1 MKIKRF
7 FAPNIRQAIRM
18 VREEQGPDAVIL
30 SNSKVEG
37 GVEIVIALDYDEE
50 MLRHAAID
58 QGTPPSSAA
67 PARKNSPHPSPQVT
81 ASQDPAMAQMRNE
94 MHSLRGLLEQQLPG
108 LAWGE
113 LARSHPLR
121 ARLVYNLKETGLS
134 PVLARQ
140 IASEV
145 SESKQFDAA
154 WREALANLAHRI
166 HVTDDDILDK
176 GGIISLV
183 GPTGVGKTTTI
194 AKLAARC
201 VLRYGARHVA
211 LVTADNFRIGA
222 HEQLRTYG
230 RILGIPVQAAA
241 DGNELRDALHN
252 FRDKR
257 LVLIDTAG
265 MGQRDQRLAEQ
276 FKMLRING
284 YPIKNYLVLSATTQ
298 LAGLM
303 EVAKAFQS
311 IPLNG
316 CILTKLDEAT
326 SLGGPLSVVIQQQLA
341 VAYVSD
347 GQRVPEDLR
356 PARAHNLVSQSVS
369 LAARTVNMLKKQS
382 AMGSVVRSA

>member
-134 PVLARQ
+134 PMLARQ

>member
-30 SNSKVEG
+30 SNNKVEG
-37 GVEIVIALDYDEE
+37 GVEIVIAVDYDEVL
-50 MLRHAAID
+50 LRNAAM
-58 QGTPPSSAA
+58 QQPA
-67 PARKNSPHPSPQVT
+67 PANMPTSLRKNPAYPPAPAVPL
-81 ASQDPAMAQMRNE
+81 QDPAMAQIRNE

-121 ARLVYNLKETGLS
+121 ARLVYSLKEIGLS
-134 PVLARQ
+134 PVLARK
-140 IASEV
+140 IAGEA

-154 WREALANLAHRI
+154 WGEALANLAHRI
-166 HVTDDDILDK
+166 RVTDDDILDQ
-176 GGIISLV
+176 GGVISLV

-230 RILGIPVQAAA
+230 RILGIPVQSAA
-241 DGNELRDALHN
+241 DSNELRDALHN

-276 FKMLRING
+276 CKMLQIHG
-284 YPIKNYLVLSATTQ
+284 FPIKNYLVLSATTQ
-298 LAGLM
+298 LAGLL
-303 EVAKAFQS
+303 EVAQAYQGVQLK
-311 IPLNG
+311 G

-326 SLGGPLSVVIQQQLA
+326 SLGGPLSIVIQQQLA
-341 VAYVSD
+341 IAYVSD

-369 LAARTVNMLKKQS
+369 LATRTVKMLKKQS
-382 AMGSVVRSA
+382 AMGGVVRSA

>member
-7 FAPNIRQAIRM
+7 FAPNIRQAIHM

-30 SNSKVEG
+30 SNTKVEG
-37 GVEIVIALDYDEE
+37 GVEIVVAVDYDEE
-50 MLRHAAID
+50 LLRHAAMD
-58 QGTPPSSAA
+58 QAA
-67 PARKNSPHPSPQVT
+67 TADNPAPTKKNPPHPASQIVW
-81 ASQDPAMAQMRNE
+81 SQDPAMVQMRHE

-113 LARSHPLR
+113 LARAHPLR

-140 IASEV
+140 IAAEV
-145 SESKQFDAA
+145 SEGKQFDAA
-154 WREALANLAHRI
+154 WHEALANLAHRI
-166 HVTDDDILDK
+166 QVTDDDILDK
-176 GGIISLV
+176 GGVISLV

-230 RILGIPVQAAA
+230 RILGIPVQSASDN
-241 DGNELRDALHN
+241 DGLRDALHA

-265 MGQRDQRLAEQ
+265 MGQRDQRLADQ
-276 FKMLRING
+276 FKMLRIDG
-284 YPIKNYLVLSATTQ
+284 FPIKNYLVLSATTQ
-298 LAGLM
+298 LAGLL
-303 EVAKAFQS
+303 EVAQAFQD
-311 IPLNG
+311 IPLSG

-326 SLGGPLSVVIQQQLA
+326 SLGGPLSVVIQQKLA

-356 PARAHNLVSQSVS
+356 PARAHNLVSLSVN
-369 LAARTVNMLKKQS
+369 LAARTISMLKKQS
-382 AMGSVVRSA
+382 VGDSTARSA

>member
-284 YPIKNYLVLSATTQ
+284 YPIKHYLVLSATTQ

>member
-30 SNSKVEG
+30 SNTKVEG
-37 GVEIVIALDYDEE
+37 GVEIVIAVDYDEE
-50 MLRHAAID
+50 LLRHAALED
-58 QGTPPSSAA
+58 TVSARS
-67 PARKNSPHPSPQVT
+67 PAAAKKNPPHPSSQIT
-81 ASQDPAMAQMRNE
+81 WSQDPAMVQMRHE

-113 LARSHPLR
+113 LARAHPLR
-121 ARLVYNLKETGLS
+121 ARLVYSLKETGLS

-154 WREALANLAHRI
+154 WREALANLAHRVK
-166 HVTDDDILDK
+166 VTDDDILDK

-201 VLRYGARHVA
+201 VLRHGARHVA
-211 LVTADNFRIGA
+211 LITADNFRIGA

-230 RILGIPVQAAA
+230 RILGIPVQVAA
-241 DGNELRDALHN
+241 DANELRDALHGL
-252 FRDKR
+252 RDKR

-265 MGQRDQRLAEQ
+265 MGQRDSRLAEQ
-276 FKMLRING
+276 FRMLQLDAF
-284 YPIKNYLVLSATTQ
+284 PIKNYLVLSATTQ
-298 LAGLM
+298 LAGLL
-303 EVAKAFQS
+303 EVSQAFQG
-311 IPLNG
+311 IRLNG

-326 SLGGPLSVVIQQQLA
+326 SLGGPLSIVIQQKLA

-356 PARAHNLVSQSVS
+356 PARAHNLVSLAVS

-382 AMGSVVRSA
+382 VADSTARSA

>member
-30 SNSKVEG
+30 SNTKVEG
-37 GVEIVIALDYDEE
+37 GVEIVIAVDYDEAL
-50 MLRHAAID
+50 LRNAAMD
-58 QGTPPSSAA
+58 QAVPAKTAA
-67 PARKNSPHPSPQVT
+67 AAKKNPPHPSSQIVW
-81 ASQDPAMAQMRNE
+81 SQDPAMVQMRHE

-113 LARSHPLR
+113 LARAHPLQ

-145 SESKQFDAA
+145 SEDKNFDAA
-154 WREALANLAHRI
+154 WREALANLAHRVQ
-166 HVTDDDILDK
+166 VTDDDILDK

-241 DGNELRDALHN
+241 DGNELRDALHA

-276 FKMLRING
+276 FKMLQIDAF
-284 YPIKNYLVLSATTQ
+284 PIKNYLVLSATTQ
-298 LAGLM
+298 LAGLL
-303 EVAKAFQS
+303 EVAQAFQG
-311 IPLNG
+311 IPLKG

-326 SLGGPLSVVIQQQLA
+326 SLGGPLSIAIQQQLA

-356 PARAHNLVSQSVS
+356 PARAHNLISLSVN
-369 LAARTVNMLKKQS
+369 LAARTVSMLKRQS
-382 AMGSVVRSA
+382 ATDISARSA

>member
-30 SNSKVEG
+30 SNNKVEG
-37 GVEIVIALDYDEE
+37 GVEIVIAVDYDEE
-50 MLRHAAID
+50 LLRNAALD
-58 QGTPPSSAA
+58 QAA
-67 PARKNSPHPSPQVT
+67 PVKSVAPSKKNPPHVSSQIVW
-81 ASQDPAMAQMRNE
+81 SQDPAMVHMRHE
-94 MHSLRGLLEQQLPG
+94 MHSLRGLLEQQMPG

-113 LARSHPLR
+113 LARAHPLR

-140 IASEV
+140 IASQV
-145 SESKQFDAA
+145 SEGKQFDAA
-154 WREALANLAHRI
+154 WREALAILAHRVQ
-166 HVTDDDILDK
+166 VTDDDILDQ

-201 VLRYGARHVA
+201 VLRHGARHVA

-222 HEQLRTYG
+222 HEQLRSYG
-230 RILGIPVQAAA
+230 RILGIPVQTAAN
-241 DGNELRDALHN
+241 GHELRDALHA

-276 FKMLRING
+276 FKMLQIDG
-284 YPIKNYLVLSATTQ
+284 YAIKNYLVLSATTQ
-298 LAGLM
+298 LAGLL
-303 EVAKAFQS
+303 EVAQAYQD
-311 IPLNG
+311 IPLKA

-326 SLGGPLSVVIQQQLA
+326 SLGGPLSVVIQQHLA

-356 PARAHNLVSQSVS
+356 PARAHNLISLSVS
-369 LAARTVNMLKKQS
+369 LAARTVSMLKKQS
-382 AMGSVVRSA
+382 AIESAARSA

>member
-30 SNSKVEG
+30 SNNKVEG
-37 GVEIVIALDYDEE
+37 GVEIVIAVDYDEE
-50 MLRHAAID
+50 LLRHAVMD
-58 QGTPPSSAA
+58 QAA
-67 PARKNSPHPSPQVT
+67 PVKTGAPVKKNPPHPSSQIVW
-81 ASQDPAMAQMRNE
+81 SQDPAMVQMRHE

-113 LARSHPLR
+113 LARAHPLR

-145 SESKQFDAA
+145 NEGKQFDAA
-154 WREALANLAHRI
+154 WREALANLAHRVQ
-166 HVTDDDILDK
+166 VTDDDILDK

-241 DGNELRDALHN
+241 NGNELRDALHA

-276 FKMLRING
+276 GKMLQIDG
-284 YPIKNYLVLSATTQ
+284 FPIKNYLVLSATTQ

-303 EVAKAFQS
+303 EVAQAFQA

-356 PARAHNLVSQSVS
+356 PARAHNLVSLSVN

-382 AMGSVVRSA
+382 SSDVAARSA